1 MSKETA
7 ARIAVRDALIE
18 LVERN
23 RQFREAVIAD
33 QHLPLWIMT
42 ANQPIADDDSKS
54 IEPGNNQ
61 NARLRALAANTATR
75 LTYIEEQN
83 KQETARLTGLV
94 GISGETLQYGTDLN
108 RCREQFKVA
117 IADFRKLFGDSVEA
131 IEQASDDLRDGLLGG
146 LQVKHLHFVQCY
158 RQLKLFAEP
167 PGRVGFSWAA
177 SHSGTVRLS
186 AKDAISHF
194 RKKYLASVAINDDI
208 SLLAAMPDDE
218 VVVIKRIL
226 SPHLR
231 ANLTWPREIQA
242 ARQTDMMLKKQ
253 YPAQINSPLPLFI
266 QLQPGEPLPEF
277 NRIRPYDPA
286 ARQERLQRSDA
297 RLVKINDNP
306 HSRIY
311 RYA

>member
-7 ARIAVRDALIE
+7 ARIAVRDALIQ
-18 LVERN
+18 LVELN
-23 RQFREAVIAD
+23 RSFRESVESD
-33 QHLPLWIMT
+33 HGLPIWIMET
-42 ANQPIADDDSKS
+42 DS
-54 IEPGNNQ
+54 EPDNK
-61 NARLRALAANTATR
+61 RSLAASVATR

-94 GISGETLQYGTDLN
+94 GVSENTLHVGEALN
-108 RCREQFKVA
+108 LCRDQFKTA
-117 IADFRKLFGDSVEA
+117 ISNFRKLFGDSIEA

-146 LQVKHLHFVQCY
+146 LQIKHLHFVQCY

-167 PGRVGFSWAA
+167 PKRVGFSWAA
-177 SHSGTVRLS
+177 CHSGTVRLT
-186 AKDAISHF
+186 AEEAIGHF
-194 RKKYLASVAINDDI
+194 RKKYIASVAVNEDI
-208 SLLAAMPDDE
+208 RLLEAMPSEE

-226 SPHLR
+226 APHLR
-231 ANLTWPREIQA
+231 ANITWPEEIKA
-242 ARQTDMMLKKQ
+242 LRQTDPELKKQ

-266 QLQPGEPLPEF
+266 QLKPGEPLPEF
-277 NRIRPYDPA
+277 NRIRPYDA
-286 ARQERLQRSDA
+286 SARQERLQRSDA

>member
-7 ARIAVRDALIE
+7 ARIAVRDALIQ
-18 LVERN
+18 LVELN
-23 RQFREAVIAD
+23 RSFREAIESD
-33 QHLPLWIMT
+33 HGLPIWIMET
-42 ANQPIADDDSKS
+42 ESESTNHH
-54 IEPGNNQ
+54 
-61 NARLRALAANTATR
+61 ALAAGIATR

-94 GISGETLQYGTDLN
+94 GVSEQTLQLGEELN
-108 RCREQFKVA
+108 LCRDQFKTT
-117 IADFRKLFGDSVEA
+117 IANFRKLFGDSIEA

-158 RQLKLFAEP
+158 RQLKLFPEP
-167 PGRVGFSWAA
+167 PRRVGFSWAA
-177 SHSGTVRLS
+177 SHSGTVRLT
-186 AKDAISHF
+186 AEEAIDHF
-194 RKKYLASVAINDDI
+194 RKKYIASVAVNEDI
-208 SLLAAMPDDE
+208 GLLEKMPAKE

-226 SPHLR
+226 APHLR
-231 ANLTWPREIQA
+231 ANITWPKDIQA
-242 ARQTDMMLKKQ
+242 LRQADPALKKQ

-266 QLQPGEPLPEF
+266 QLKPGEPLPEF
-277 NRIRPYDPA
+277 NRIRPYDPS

>member
-7 ARIAVRDALIE
+7 ARIAVRDALIQ
-18 LVERN
+18 LVELN
-23 RQFREAVIAD
+23 RLFREAIESD
-33 QHLPLWIMT
+33 HGLPIWIMET
-42 ANQPIADDDSKS
+42 ESESTNH
-54 IEPGNNQ
+54 
-61 NARLRALAANTATR
+61 RALAAGIATR

-94 GISGETLQYGTDLN
+94 GVSEQTLQLGEELN
-108 RCREQFKVA
+108 LCRDQFKTA
-117 IADFRKLFGDSVEA
+117 MANFRKLFGDSIEA

-158 RQLKLFAEP
+158 RQLKLFPEP
-167 PGRVGFSWAA
+167 PRRVGFSWAA
-177 SHSGTVRLS
+177 SHSGTVRLT
-186 AKDAISHF
+186 AEEAIDHF
-194 RKKYLASVAINDDI
+194 RKKYIASVAVNEDI
-208 SLLAAMPDDE
+208 GLLEKMPAKE

-226 SPHLR
+226 APHLR
-231 ANLTWPREIQA
+231 ANITWPKDIQA
-242 ARQTDMMLKKQ
+242 LRQADPALKKQ

-277 NRIRPYDPA
+277 NRIRPYDPS

>member
-7 ARIAVRDALIE
+7 ARIAVRDALLH

-23 RQFREAVIAD
+23 RSFREAVEAD
-33 QHLPLWIMT
+33 HGLPVWIMEHD
-42 ANQPIADDDSKS
+42 ADSGS
-54 IEPGNNQ
+54 P
-61 NARLRALAANTATR
+61 RSLAANIATR

-94 GISGETLQYGTDLN
+94 GVSESTLKLGEELN
-108 RCREQFKVA
+108 SCRDQFKVA
-117 IADFRKLFGDSVEA
+117 IANFRKLFGDSIEA

-158 RQLKLFAEP
+158 RQLKLFSEP
-167 PGRVGFSWAA
+167 PRRVGFSWAA
-177 SHSGTVRLS
+177 SHSGTVRLT
-186 AKDAISHF
+186 AEEAIAHF
-194 RKKYLASVAINDDI
+194 RKKYIASVAVNEDI
-208 SLLAAMPDDE
+208 GLLEKMSAHE

-231 ANLTWPREIQA
+231 ANITWPKEIQA
-242 ARQTDMMLKKQ
+242 LRTTDAALKKH

-277 NRIRPYDPA
+277 NRIGPYNPA

-297 RLVKINDNP
+297 CLVKLNDNP

>member
-7 ARIAVRDALIE
+7 ARIAVRESLIE

-23 RQFREAVIAD
+23 QQFRESVIAD
-33 QHLPLWIMT
+33 QQLPLWIMMAEQHPCD
-42 ANQPIADDDSKS
+42 ANRPA
-54 IEPGNNQ
+54 G
-61 NARLRALAANTATR
+61 LRALAANTATQ

-94 GISGETLQYGTDLN
+94 GISGETLQWGIELN
-108 RCREQFKVA
+108 RSRTRFKIA
-117 IADFRKLFGDSVEA
+117 IADFRKLFGDSIEV
-131 IEQASDDLRDGLLGG
+131 IEQTSDDLRDGLLGG
-146 LQVKHLHFVQCY
+146 LQIKHLHFVQCY
-158 RQLKLFAEP
+158 RQLKLFPERP
-167 PGRVGFSWAA
+167 ERVGFSWAA
-177 SHSGTVRLS
+177 SHSGTIRLT
-186 AKDAISHF
+186 AKEAISHF

-208 SLLAAMPDDE
+208 DLLEAMPDDE

-231 ANLTWPREIQA
+231 ANITWPKPIQA
-242 ARQTDMMLKKQ
+242 LRQTDIAMKRQ

-266 QLQPGEPLPEF
+266 QLQPGEALPEF
-277 NRIRPYDPA
+277 NRIRPFDPT

-306 HSRIY
+306 YSRIY

>member
-7 ARIAVRDALIE
+7 ARIAVRDALIQ
-18 LVERN
+18 LVELN
-23 RQFREAVIAD
+23 RLFREAIESD
-33 QHLPLWIMT
+33 HGLPIWTMET
-42 ANQPIADDDSKS
+42 ESESTNQ
-54 IEPGNNQ
+54 
-61 NARLRALAANTATR
+61 RALAAGIATR

-94 GISGETLQYGTDLN
+94 GVSEQTLQLGEELN
-108 RCREQFKVA
+108 LCRDQFKTA
-117 IADFRKLFGDSVEA
+117 MADFRKLFGDSIEA

-158 RQLKLFAEP
+158 RQLKLFPEP
-167 PGRVGFSWAA
+167 PRRVGFSWAA
-177 SHSGTVRLS
+177 SHSGTVRLT
-186 AKDAISHF
+186 AEEAIVHF
-194 RKKYLASVAINDDI
+194 RKKYIASVAVNEDI
-208 SLLAAMPDDE
+208 GLLEKMPAKE

-226 SPHLR
+226 APHLR
-231 ANLTWPREIQA
+231 ANITWPKDIQA
-242 ARQTDMMLKKQ
+242 LRQADPVLKKQ

-266 QLQPGEPLPEF
+266 QLKPGEPLPEF
-277 NRIRPYDPA
+277 NRIRPYDPS